1 MRCAADPRL
10 APLLASLREPAVRA
24 LASLLLGP
32 SPWDSGVEFD
42 RARLAGHRVAERLQ
56 ALDRHP
62 AGLRDWLAARRTER
76 LGAHAEAL
84 LAFWLAQRSAHV
96 ELVAANR
103 AVRVDAHT
111 VGEFDFLLRLDGRP
125 CHIEMA
131 CKFYLEV
138 TPQCW
143 VGTDLRDALALKRA
157 QLVRQLA
164 LAGDARAAAALPPGF
179 AGCPAFTVLRGQLFR
194 PAGCGES
201 AHWWLRQGM
210 AWPGRAEDSRYLH
223 LHRLDWLSPARA
235 SRSGEV
241 QTAAALQARL
251 AGRREALMVAEMQPT
266 AAGDWQ
272 EVSRGFVVPAHWPE
286 PGRLAAL
293 MARIAALDGG
303 EGER

>member
-1 MRCAADPRL
+1 MNCAADPRL
-10 APLLASLREPAVRA
+10 LPLLASLREPAVRA

-42 RARLAGHRVAERLQ
+42 RALLAGPRAAERLL
-56 ALDRHP
+56 ALDRRP
-62 AGLRDWLAARRTER
+62 AVLLDWLAARRTGR

-84 LAFWLAQRSAHV
+84 LAFWLAQRSAQL

-103 AVRVDAHT
+103 VVRVEAHT
-111 VGEFDFLLRLDGRP
+111 LGEFDFLLRLDGRP
-125 CHIEMA
+125 LHVEMA

-138 TPQCW
+138 APQCW
-143 VGTDLRDALALKRA
+143 VGTDLRDALALKRV

-194 PAGCGES
+194 PAGSGEPV
-201 AHWWLRQGM
+201 HWWRHQGE
-210 AWPGRAEDSRYLH
+210 AWPARAADSRYLH
-223 LHRLDWLSPARA
+223 LLRLDWLSPARA
-235 SRSGEV
+235 GRADV
-241 QTAAALQARL
+241 QTAAELQARL
-251 AGRREALMVAEMQPT
+251 AGRREALMVAEMQVV
-266 AAGDWQ
+266 GDDDWQ

-286 PGRLAAL
+286 PGRLATL

-303 EGER
+303 EKE